1 MTGLFDFPNCFFLF
15 ALKDSDRK
23 GFRDLLRMD
32 VEDFIYLLEK
42 VTPLIQRRD
51 TKFRRAISARMRLSL
66 TLRFLATGKSV
77 KKKMFVTNVLQNTF
91 VFSTTNKCIQVWQPE
106 GDKIMPYIL
115 FWCELLLKCSCN
127 LITAQLLLIK
137 HCIDYRTVQNII
149 ILDVTSNDLML

>member
-77 KKKMFVTNVLQNTF
+77 KKKKILLQMFFKIPLFSAQQINVYRFDNLKVT
-91 VFSTTNKCIQVWQPE
+91 K
-106 GDKIMPYIL
+106 
-115 FWCELLLKCSCN
+115 
-127 LITAQLLLIK
+127 
-137 HCIDYRTVQNII
+137 
-149 ILDVTSNDLML
+149 